1 MQRRNPVTTM
11 TDAEWRASYGRG
23 PATEEIALPEKATL
37 AQPEAASAASA
48 ASAAQAPLW
57 VGLLRL
63 ALAAAAVA
71 TGSPWALPIV
81 LWILL
86 AHVLLED

>member
-1 MQRRNPVTTM
+1 VTTM
-11 TDAEWRASYGRG
+11 TDAEWRESYAKTHAHGEVG
-23 PATEEIALPEKATL
+23 LLQGKAAP
-37 AQPEAASAASA
+37 AQPDAASEAASTERT
-48 ASAAQAPLW
+48 PLW

-63 ALAAAAVA
+63 GLAGAAVA

>member
-11 TDAEWRASYGRG
+11 TDAEWRESY
-23 PATEEIALPEKATL
+23 AKTTAHEEAALLPGEAAP
-37 AQPEAASAASA
+37 AQPEAASDAASTERT
-48 ASAAQAPLW
+48 PLW

-63 ALAAAAVA
+63 GLAGAAVA
-71 TGSPWALPIV
+71 TGSAWALPIV